1 MASIVFAGGGTA
13 GHIEPALAVA
23 RQWKVAHPD
32 DVITFVGTKNGLE
45 NTLIP
50 RAGFTLAHIPKV
62 SIARKPQL
70 SWFRAPIDLIRA
82 VKSSQ
87 IILKDVDLLIGFG
100 GYVSAPAYVAA
111 RIAGIPTLIHE
122 ANAKPGWANRIGA
135 LMTPYL
141 AVANPVHSREFSDA
155 LITGLPLR
163 SDVAEGFIDSRNDF
177 KSARIS
183 AKQRLGFDKDS
194 PLLFIM
200 GGSQGSVAINA
211 QVELAL
217 DSLLSRRISILHSVG
232 RANPLP
238 KAQGAYHPVAYIDA
252 MADAYL
258 ASDLIIARSGAVT
271 CSEFRALGRY
281 ALFVPLPVG
290 NGEQFFNARAL
301 VESGRAEIL
310 EQSQFTAQY
319 LTTNIDALLARSAV
333 APVDGSDQDLS
344 AAEKIVALGEFAMAK
359 K

>member
-1 MASIVFAGGGTA
+1 MASIVLAGGGTA

-23 RQWKVAHPD
+23 RQWKVGHPD
-32 DVITFVGTKNGLE
+32 DVITFIGTKNGLE
-45 NTLIP
+45 NTIIP

-62 SIARKPQL
+62 SIARKPHW
-70 SWFRAPIDLIRA
+70 SWLRAPFDLVRS
-82 VKSSQ
+82 VKSTQ
-87 IILKDVDLLIGFG
+87 VILKDADLLIGFG

-111 RIAGIPTLIHE
+111 RLAGIPTLIHE

-163 SDVAEGFIDSRNDF
+163 SDVVEGFVAARNDF
-177 KSARIS
+177 KAARIS

-211 QVELAL
+211 QIELAL
-217 DSLLSRRISILHSVG
+217 NSLLSRGISILHSVG

-238 KAQGAYHPVAYIDA
+238 RAQGAYHPVAYIDA

-258 ASDLIIARSGAVT
+258 ASDVIIARSGAVT

-290 NGEQFFNARAL
+290 NGEQYFNARTL

-310 EQSQFTAQY
+310 DQSQFTAQY
-319 LTTNIDALLARSAV
+319 LTTHIDALLSASAA
-333 APVDGSDQDLS
+333 APIDGSDLDLS
-344 AAEKIVALGEFAMAK
+344 AAEKIVALGERAMAK
-359 K
+359 

>member
-23 RQWKVAHPD
+23 RQWREAHPK
-32 DVITFVGTKNGLE
+32 DVITFIGTKNGLE
-45 NTLIP
+45 NTIIP

-62 SIARKPQL
+62 SIARKPHW
-70 SWFRAPIDLIRA
+70 SWLRAPIDLVRA
-82 VKSSQ
+82 VKASQ
-87 IILKDVDLLIGFG
+87 IILRDTDLLIGFG

-111 RIAGIPTLIHE
+111 RLAGIPTLIHE

-135 LMTPYL
+135 LMTPHL
-141 AVANPVHSREFSDA
+141 AVAIPVHSREFKDA

-163 SDVAEGFIDSRNDF
+163 RDVAEGFVAARNDF
-177 KSARIS
+177 KAARIS
-183 AKQRLGFDKDS
+183 AKRRLGFDKDS
-194 PLLFIM
+194 PLLLVM

-211 QVELAL
+211 QLELAL
-217 DSLLSRRISILHSVG
+217 KPLLSRGISIMHSVG

-238 KAQGAYHPVAYIDA
+238 RAQGAYHPVAYIDS

-258 ASDLIIARSGAVT
+258 ASDVIIARSGAVT

-290 NGEQFFNARAL
+290 NGEQYFNARSL

-310 EQSQFTAQY
+310 EQSQFTSEY
-319 LTTNIDALLARSAV
+319 LTTHIDALLARSAV
-333 APVDGSDQDLS
+333 APIDGSDLDLT

-359 K
+359 R